1 MLTRGQRV
9 EGRGGQVYVRTEDR
23 RQQAPACPCRPLQSD
38 YCFLSYFTPAG
49 ADRTQRVRVRSVTHN
64 TSLSTGSQQSNHSA
78 DRFRLQ
84 HYQIRT
90 MRTKTEFPYNADE

>member
-9 EGRGGQVYVRTEDR
+9 EGRGGQVYIVRTEDR

-49 ADRTQRVRVRSVTHN
+49 ADRTQRVRVRSVTHS
-64 TSLSTGSQQSNHSA
+64 TSLSTGLHNN
-78 DRFRLQ
+78 LTTV
-84 HYQIRT
+84 RT
-90 MRTKTEFPYNADE
+90 GLGYNIIKSVR